1 MDTQEFR
8 TFISAALDRIEAE
21 HGTIPVVAWYHDW
34 YLCERL
40 PGILVVEDDVEYT
53 PPYKPRNSAQGKVLV
68 LCA

>member
-8 TFISAALDRIEAE
+8 TFINAALDRIEAE

-53 PPYKPRNSAQGKVLV
+53 PPYKPRNSQSYEYP
-68 LCA
+68 